1 MSFETADIP
10 AAAIEQAVP
19 WIVQYQRAQCLGGSP
34 LNTFQGVVCDE
45 IILPQSAAESGDPA
59 QLVAAAD
66 AWVEA
71 LTNQAQYL
79 PGEFA
84 QEALWSLYARDYVAQ
99 VSVGGHDQ
107 YFANRGSD
115 EIALRCASAGLK
127 SMLADPHLEL
137 LTLLIRLKRAKPPAA
152 RKIAAD
158 HGYGSANAALKDLD
172 KRFADVEA
180 KEPLAPRHKTW
191 LKSLRKVKISPDAEM
206 TAHLQRVAQANPLFS
221 RRSMEMDRV
230 RAETLRASAPFRASK
245 ALCDMAGLTISN
257 FRVLGFAPMRTAW
270 PDGPDVRAYICR
282 IETDKGVRGALF
294 YREGAVFKRYLSVLV
309 DQSGGLPVGSLPLT
323 DEQYTE
329 IVPGER

>member
-1 MSFETADIP
+1 MSFETAEIP
-10 AAAIEQAVP
+10 TETIEPPVS
-19 WIVQYQRAQCLGGSP
+19 WIVQFQRVQCAGGSP
-34 LNTFQGVVCDE
+34 LNTFQGLLCDE
-45 IILPQSAAESGDPA
+45 IILPQSAAEHGDPG

-84 QEALWSLYARDYVAQ
+84 QEALWSFYARDYVAQ

-107 YFANRGSD
+107 YFANRRSD

-137 LTLLIRLKRAKPPAA
+137 LTLLMRLKRAKPPAA

-172 KRFADVEA
+172 KRFAEVEA

-191 LKSLRKVKISPDAEM
+191 LKSLRKVKIAPDAEM
-206 TAHLQRVAQANPLFS
+206 TAHLQRVAQSNPLFS
-221 RRSMEMDRV
+221 RRVMEMDRV

-294 YREGAVFKRYLSVLV
+294 YREGAVFKRYLGVLV
-309 DQSGGLPVGSLPLT
+309 DQGGGLPAGSLPLT
-323 DEQYTE
+323 EEQYTE